1 MIGTYCIQEI
11 INVLPLKISG
21 IMSFPRLRV
30 GAAIHLWDKLGM
42 CFLKEDHTK
51 GSRLFEQR
59 CVYLTAVTPSK

>member
-1 MIGTYCIQEI
+1 M
-11 INVLPLKISG
+11 LPLKISG